1 MYWYLVLALVI
12 SQYSD
17 AFPTEPKSNEP
28 SFCRGLECPAYK
40 VMMKTADF
48 EERCYAEYKWASTD
62 MSGNAVFT
70 SESIPNFSV
79 PFLPLVFLMTFLCD

>member
-1 MYWYLVLALVI
+1 MNWYLVLALAV

-17 AFPTEPKSNEP
+17 AFSTEANSGEP
-28 SFCRGLECPAYK
+28 SFCRGLECPTYK

-62 MSGNAVFT
+62 ESGNAVFRF
-70 SESIPNFSV
+70 EPMPNFS
-79 PFLPLVFLMTFLCD
+79 PLIISGYGMDQG